1 MKNNAN
7 FPGGIRLL
15 ATWLFGLAA
24 MVAAMVLLGG
34 LTRLTGSG
42 LSMVEW
48 NPQHLLPPLSE
59 AEWRDTFAGYQ
70 ATPQYRLVN
79 QGMDLAGFQRIFWL
93 EYLHR
98 LWGRLIGVAVLLPLA
113 GFALKGMV
121 DRRLGLRLLA
131 IFALGA
137 FQGGLGW
144 LMVASGLVDR
154 PEVSHLRL
162 AAHLVT
168 AFVILGALLW
178 TALEV
183 AIPAATD
190 AGQGRKA
197 IAAAL
202 VLVLL
207 TVTWGGMVAGL
218 KAGLVYNTFPLMG
231 GSLLPGDGFDI
242 VFGHGAVQF
251 THRMLAITTVLALS
265 ALALRHRQ
273 KPLVLA
279 AGWSWCQAGLG
290 VATLLNFVPLPLAV
304 AHQMGALGLFSLLV
318 WALRRAGR

>member
-7 FPGGIRLL
+7 FPEGIRLL
-15 ATWLFGLAA
+15 AVWLFGLAA

-48 NPQHLLPPLSE
+48 NPQHLLPPLSA
-59 AEWRDTFAGYQ
+59 AEWRDAFAGYQ

-79 QGMDLAGFQRIFWL
+79 QDMDLAGFQRIFWL

-113 GFALKGMV
+113 GFARKGMI
-121 DRRLGLRLLA
+121 DRRLAFRLLA
-131 IFALGA
+131 IFALGGL
-137 FQGGLGW
+137 QGGLGW

-183 AIPAATD
+183 RGPKGD
-190 AGQGRKA
+190 GQGRAA
-197 IAAAL
+197 IAATLA
-202 VLVLL
+202 LVLL

-231 GSLLPGDGFDI
+231 GALLPGDGFDI
-242 VFGHGAVQF
+242 VSSHGAVQF
-251 THRMLAITTVLALS
+251 THRMLAMTTVATLS
-265 ALALRHRQ
+265 ALALRTRQ
-273 KPLVLA
+273 RPLVLA

-290 VATLLNFVPLPLAV
+290 VATLVNFVPLPLAA

-318 WALRRAGR
+318 WALYRQRS